1 MIDLL
6 KAVIHTLNTV
16 SVHGKEDLDSM
27 LGCIQALERL
37 VTQLENPP
45 ETEEVSNDG

>member
-1 MIDLL
+1 MTDLL

-27 LGCIQALERL
+27 LGCIQALEKL
-37 VTQLENPP
+37 VSEIENPAKA
-45 ETEEVSNDG
+45 EEVKDG

>member
-1 MIDLL
+1 MTDLL

-27 LGCIQALERL
+27 LGCIQALEKL
-37 VTQLENPP
+37 VYEIENPSKA
-45 ETEEVSNDG
+45 EEVKDG

>member
-1 MIDLL
+1 MTDLL

-27 LGCIQALERL
+27 LGCIQALEKL
-37 VTQLENPP
+37 VYEIENPSKA
-45 ETEEVSNDG
+45 EEVTDG